1 MSDSSP
7 TATGLLTA
15 TSTDVHWRRSDS
27 DSECLIP
34 VVPPKFSDKLNVRA
48 AKFTLPTMCLRT
60 ILVAILPAKLTEAH
74 CDVTRGPSY
83 LTGVSGVRMF
93 NHV

>member
-1 MSDSSP
+1 MRLLVTTPSQVVSTKWSHMSDSSP
-7 TATGLLTA
+7 TAAGLLTA

-48 AKFTLPTMCLRT
+48 DKFTLPTMCLRT
-60 ILVAILPAKLTEAH
+60 ILVAILPA
-74 CDVTRGPSY
+74 
-83 LTGVSGVRMF
+83 
-93 NHV
+93 N